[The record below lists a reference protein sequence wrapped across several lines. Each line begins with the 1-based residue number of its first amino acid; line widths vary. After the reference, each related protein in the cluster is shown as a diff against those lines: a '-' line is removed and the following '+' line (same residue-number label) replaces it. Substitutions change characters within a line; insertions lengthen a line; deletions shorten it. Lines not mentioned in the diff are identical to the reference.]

1 MEMVYSE
8 KDDRGKEEEEDQI
21 LTATRTLSV
30 RRSAVSASIQT
41 PEV

>member
-8 KDDRGKEEEEDQI
+8 KDDRGREEEDQI